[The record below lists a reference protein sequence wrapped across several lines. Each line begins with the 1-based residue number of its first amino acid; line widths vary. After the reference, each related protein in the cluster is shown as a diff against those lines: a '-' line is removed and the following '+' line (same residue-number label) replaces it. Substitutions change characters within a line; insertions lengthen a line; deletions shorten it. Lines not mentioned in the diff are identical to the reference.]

1 MTGKDHNK
9 VLSIL
14 MFVQGGL
21 QLFVG
26 ILVALMYG
34 GIGTF
39 MLTNARRD
47 DEQMMGGMFIA
58 LAVIVGL
65 VILAFAGVT
74 LLAGWKMLKEKSGG
88 RTWGIIASIISLI
101 SFPLGTA
108 LGVYGLWFLFGKGGK
123 SFYAGGNSANNF
135 PPPPPNNWQ

>member
-1 MTGKDHNK
+1 MTGKEHNK
-9 VLSIL
+9 LLSIF

-21 QLFVG
+21 QLFGG

-39 MLTNARRD
+39 MLTSARRD

-58 LAVIVGL
+58 LAVISCL
-65 VILAFAGVT
+65 VILAIAGVT
-74 LLAGWKMLKEKSGG
+74 LLAGWKMLKEQSGG
-88 RTWGIIASIISLI
+88 RTWGIIASIISLL

-108 LGVYGLWFLFGKGGK
+108 LGVYGLWFLFGEEGK
-123 SFYAGGNSANNF
+123 NFYAGGNSINNF
-135 PPPPPNNWQ
+135 PPPPPNHWQ